1 MGKINGLINV
11 VDLFNLIRLLI
22 LKNEIIIIWVI

>member
-22 LKNEIIIIWVI
+22 LKNEIIII